1 MEELNRVSAENKKLT
16 EMLTV
21 MCENYNALQNH
32 LTDYMSKN
40 PAPSD
45 STNNNNNSK
54 KRKPEIPVN
63 QIINNER
70 GISESSSSDE
80 DSCKK
85 PRQEQHL
92 KAKISRV
99 CVRTEASDTGLV
111 SHLNPFYITLN
122 NVNYSILVSS
132 YPRFLNVNAVN

>member
-1 MEELNRVSAENKKLT
+1 MSSVNDQAAGELVEELNRVSAENKKLT

-63 QIINNER
+63 Q
-70 GISESSSSDE
+70 SSTMRE
-80 DSCKK
+80 GF
-85 PRQEQHL
+85 P
-92 KAKISRV
+92 KA
-99 CVRTEASDTGLV
+99 VRAMK
-111 SHLNPFYITLN
+111 
-122 NVNYSILVSS
+122 ILVRN
-132 YPRFLNVNAVN
+132 PD